1 MDQSDGGALGRLRST
16 NRDLLVGL
24 VEGAGRLSRSELTRR
39 SGLSRST
46 VSGLVKELLADGVL
60 VEQED
65 RGTAYGGGSGRPPIL
80 LGLRRSPGVVVG
92 VDVGHRHV
100 RIAMAGLDGTVRAE
114 ERFDMDVDETPDE
127 TLDRLGETYGTLLAN
142 GGTAGEDV
150 RAVAVG
156 LPGPVDLEGRMTS
169 SILPRWRGH
178 APAAELE
185 PRIGIRPTVDND
197 AHMGAAGEMA
207 FGAARGVSDLIY
219 VKAATG
225 LGAGIVVDGRLV
237 RGGTGIAGEIG
248 HVQVDD
254 SGRVCRCGSRGCL
267 ETEVGARRL
276 VETLQAAHHE
286 RLSVDSMLALE
297 EAGDAGVVRVLGD
310 AGRAIGRVLADLCNV
325 LNPQRIVVGGSMG
338 HSGAL
343 LGGIREAVDRFAQ
356 PNAADAVSVVPG
368 ELGERAE
375 VMGAIAVALA
385 QQRSTLL
392 R

>member
-1 MDQSDGGALGRLRST
+1 MDQSDGGALGRLRAT
-16 NRDLLVGL
+16 NRELLVGL

-46 VSGLVKELLADGVL
+46 VSGLVKELLADEVL
-60 VEQED
+60 VEHED
-65 RGTAYGGGSGRPPIL
+65 RGTAHGGGSGRPPIL
-80 LGLRRSPGVVVG
+80 LGLRESPGVVVG
-92 VDVGHRHV
+92 IDVGHRHV
-100 RIAMAGLDGTVRAE
+100 RIGLAGLDGTVRDE
-114 ERFDMDVDETPDE
+114 ERFDMDVDETPDD
-127 TLDRLGETYGTLLAN
+127 TLDRLEEVYRGLLDA
-142 GGTAGEDV
+142 AGASGADV
-150 RAVAVG
+150 RAVALG

-178 APAAELE
+178 TPAVELE
-185 PRIGIRPTVDND
+185 PRLGIRPTVDND
-197 AHMGAAGEMA
+197 AHMGTAGEVT
-207 FGAARGVSDLIY
+207 FGAARGVADLIY

-248 HVQVDD
+248 HVQVDE

-276 VETLQAAHHE
+276 VETLQTAHHE
-286 RLSVDSMLALE
+286 RLTVDSVLALE
-297 EAGDAGVVRVLGD
+297 TEGDAGVARVLGD

-325 LNPQRIVVGGSMG
+325 LNPQRIVVGGSLG
-338 HSGAL
+338 ASTAL
-343 LGGIREAVDRFAQ
+343 LGGIREAVDRYAQ

-375 VMGAIAVALA
+375 LMGALATALA
-385 QQRSTLL
+385 QQRSALL